1 MKLWPGFHDSI
12 FFSTWQ
18 LCKVIAGQRYTKSLS
33 TKQRQLQIAECKQS
47 PQERRRICENV
58 SWVAFDTCLQPRGI
72 LRSTF
77 EPFQYALWP
86 WNCRRWG
93 LVSTTTIRWLLNLV
107 LHFEISWLLLKAGFW
122 ALHRWFKLVLL
133 VSNLVISPEFVYI
146 SAPHHCSGNF
156 ACQIK
161 FWLWLDSYG
170 HIQIDS
176 VWVLSV
182 LAGWVSHLGNSS
194 VMCHYRGVYLVLKSF
209 CLCPA
214 FDCWHPFWQVLN
226 FLLGLRCSVHYFG
239 AHISL
244 FARTA
249 WIWRGKDRGTSW
261 RTLEL
266 QQQGTP
272 ETYTV

>member
-1 MKLWPGFHDSI
+1 MWKCKLSCLRHLL
-12 FFSTWQ
+12 T
-18 LCKVIAGQRYTKSLS
+18 TSL
-33 TKQRQLQIAECKQS
+33 
-47 PQERRRICENV
+47 
-58 SWVAFDTCLQPRGI
+58 GI

-156 ACQIK
+156 PCQIK

-194 VMCHYRGVYLVLKSF
+194 VMCYYRGSTWCLNPSAYALPLTADTHFGKYWIF
-209 CLCPA
+209 CWVWDAL
-214 FDCWHPFWQVLN
+214 
-226 FLLGLRCSVHYFG
+226 S
-239 AHISL
+239 
-244 FARTA
+244 T
-249 WIWRGKDRGTSW
+249 
-261 RTLEL
+261 TLEL
-266 QQQGTP
+266 TFF
-272 ETYTV
+272 VC